1 MKRKRKADRCE
12 NHFPLKK
19 SKNAA
24 VLISI
29 CLFFQVT
36 VFAQSREIRD
46 MDFNWKFSTGDYPGA
61 EKPGFNDRGWR
72 TLDVPHDWSIESDFS
87 EDIPFGQRVG
97 YLPNGVGWYRKT
109 FKLSGEDLGKL
120 IRVEFDGVYMN
131 SDVWINGVFLGRYPY
146 GYTSFHYDLN
156 EHLKKGENTLA
167 VRVDNSRQPNS
178 RWYTGSGI
186 YRHVR
191 LVLTNTL
198 HVQRYGVYIT
208 TPEVTEDSASV
219 QLRTGIQNLGVN
231 TRNGTLISILTGS
244 DAREAG
250 RAETL
255 FSLEPG
261 EEMEVNQHVQ
271 VMSPMLW
278 SIESPELYSLKTL
291 INDNSNIVDELNTP
305 FGIRSLEFDAWK
317 GFLLNGKQVKMK
329 GVNLHHDGGCVGA
342 AVPEAVWVRRLKI
355 LKDMGCN
362 AIRTAH
368 NPVAPEF
375 LDLCD
380 RMGFLVM
387 NEVFDEWKMTKGF
400 GDNLVSEGYH
410 KYFDEWA
417 ERDLTETL
425 RRDRNHPSVVM
436 WSVGNE
442 VHEQYTEEGVEILKR
457 LINICHS
464 EDPSRPVTQGNS
476 MIASEGPPPAL
487 PEFLEAQDIVGY
499 NYVDRWNTRRELYFS
514 IDKMANPEWKM
525 IGTENRSVQG
535 VRGDYSLGDDPGTV
549 RPNYNTQMIESSLL
563 WKVVAMNDYVMGDF
577 MWTGIDYMG
586 ESSWPHTT
594 WRFGVIDRCG
604 FPKDAFYFYQSIW
617 TEEPMIHIFPHWNW
631 EGREGQF
638 IPVLCYTNCDAV
650 ELFLNG
656 KSIGEKRIEFPRYG
670 MVGGYNRYLRPRVF
684 PTTADLHLSWD
695 VPYEPGTLRAVGKRN
710 GEPVFVKEIKTSGE
724 PARIR
729 LSTDKNNLS
738 LSKGDVVHIT
748 AEILDS
754 EGNIVPLAS
763 NLVSFQVKGPG
774 KIIATDSGDP
784 MDYRSFKN
792 TDRNAFHGLSLAI
805 IGASGKKGEI
815 TVTAVS
821 EGLESGVI
829 HVFLE

>member
-1 MKRKRKADRCE
+1 MKKNKYSIIALIICIF
-12 NHFPLKK
+12 FPL
-19 SKNAA
+19 A
-24 VLISI
+24 L
-29 CLFFQVT
+29 
-36 VFAQSREIRD
+36 FAQSREIRD
-46 MDFNWKFSTGDYPGA
+46 MDFNWKFSIGDYPGA

-87 EDIPFGQRVG
+87 EDIPFGHRVG
-97 YLPNGVGWYRKT
+97 YLPYGIGWYRKT
-109 FKLSGEDLGKL
+109 FTLSGEDLAKL
-120 IRVEFDGVYMN
+120 VRVEFDGVYMN
-131 SDVWINGVFLGRYPY
+131 SDVWINGIFLGRYPY

-156 EHLKKGENTLA
+156 KHLKKGINTLA
-167 VRVDNSRQPNS
+167 VRVDNSQQPNS

-208 TPEVTEDSASV
+208 TPEVAEDSAIV
-219 QLRTGIQNLGVN
+219 QLRTTIQNLGVN
-231 TRNGTLISILTGS
+231 TRNGTLISILTGP
-244 DAREAG
+244 DDREAG

-255 FSLEPG
+255 FSLKPG
-261 EEMEVNQHVQ
+261 EKVEVNQDVQ
-271 VMSPMLW
+271 VMNPLLW
-278 SIESPELYSLKTL
+278 SLESPELYSLKSL
-291 INDNSNIVDELNTP
+291 IKDRSVVVDELTTP

-317 GFLLNGKQVKMK
+317 GFLLNGRQVKMK
-329 GVNLHHDGGCVGA
+329 GVNLHHDGGSVGA
-342 AVPEAVWVRRLKI
+342 AVPEAVWVRRLNI

-380 RMGFLVM
+380 KMGFLVM
-387 NEVFDEWKMTKGF
+387 NEVFDEWRMTKGS
-400 GDNLVSEGYH
+400 GDNVVTEGYH
-410 KYFDEWA
+410 NYFDDWA
-417 ERDLTETL
+417 ERDLTETI

-442 VHEQYTEEGVEILKR
+442 VHEQHTDEGVEILR
-457 LINICHS
+457 QLINICHN

-499 NYVDRWNTRRELYFS
+499 NYVDRWNRRRELYFS
-514 IDKMANPEWKM
+514 IDKMANPGWKM

-535 VRGDYSLGDDPGTV
+535 VRGDYSLGDDLGSV

-577 MWTGIDYMG
+577 MWTGIDYLG
-586 ESSWPHTT
+586 ESWWPNTT
-594 WRFGVIDRCG
+594 WKFGVIDRCG

-617 TEEPMIHIFPHWNW
+617 TEDPMIHIFPHWNW
-631 EGREGQF
+631 KGREGQF
-638 IPVLCYTNCDAV
+638 IPVICYTNCDAV

-670 MVGGYNRYLRPRVF
+670 MVGGYNRYLRPRIF

-710 GEPVFVKEIKTSGE
+710 GETVFEKEMKTSGE
-724 PARIR
+724 PAMIR
-729 LSTDKNNLS
+729 LSSDKKILS
-738 LSKGDVVHIT
+738 LKKGDVIHVT

-754 EGNIVPLAS
+754 EGNFVPLAN
-763 NLVSFQVKGPG
+763 NLISFQVEGPG

-792 TDRNAFHGLSLAI
+792 EERNAFHGLSLAI
-805 IGASGKKGEI
+805 IRASGKKGKI
-815 TVTAVS
+815 TLTAIS
-821 EGLESGVI
+821 EGLEKGITEILV
-829 HVFLE
+829 E